1 MTVAHSMRCTGAA
14 RASLAGANRRRA
26 GSGALKAR
34 ERLARGLFLLPAERA
49 EEEAMGEIQTI
60 LFASDLTPESDVA
73 FGHARFLAERFG
85 ARLTLFHAL
94 ELPADRYEDPADV
107 QDDRRGRWG
116 ARARQELCT
125 RARGLTVPFEIVV
138 DEGHVGGH
146 YLADLA
152 VLAMIERA
160 RPDLTVM
167 GVRSRKGFASWFVGS
182 VTHQVV
188 QHARRPVLC
197 VRRSRH
203 DGTLP
208 YRKILVPT
216 DLSPASR
223 RAFPMAALMAR
234 SFEAQVAALH
244 VAPPPPLAVLTGMPQ
259 SDAARVASEAD
270 VRRFLCPELQAVPVE
285 AGVYVT
291 GSPWYRIVQAAEEQ
305 RTDLIVMSTQG
316 HDSVRDGIVGS
327 NTDRVLR
334 HAPCSVLVA

>member
-1 MTVAHSMRCTGAA
+1 MA
-14 RASLAGANRRRA
+14 
-26 GSGALKAR
+26 
-34 ERLARGLFLLPAERA
+34 
-49 EEEAMGEIQTI
+49 EIQTI

-73 FGHARFLAERFG
+73 FEHARSLAERFR
-85 ARLTLFHAL
+85 ARVTLFHAL
-94 ELPADRYEDPADV
+94 EMPPERCEGPVDA

-116 ARARQELCT
+116 ARVRQQLCQ
-125 RARGLTVPFEIVV
+125 RARGLTVPFDIVV

-146 YLADLA
+146 VLADLA
-152 VLAMIERA
+152 VLAVIERTQ
-160 RPDLTVM
+160 PDLTVM
-167 GVRSRKGFASWFVGS
+167 AVRSRKGFASWFVGS

-197 VRRSRH
+197 VRPSRH
-203 DGTLP
+203 AGPLP
-208 YRKILVPT
+208 YRRILVPT

-234 SFEAQVAALH
+234 SFGATVAALH
-244 VAPPPPLAVLTGMPQ
+244 VSPPPPLSVLTGVPG
-259 SDAARVASEAD
+259 SGSPPVPTGAD
-270 VRRFLCPELQAVPVE
+270 VRRFLCPEFETLPVE
-285 AGVYVT
+285 PSVQLT
-291 GSPWYRIVQAAEEQ
+291 GAPWYRIVQTAEED

>member
-1 MTVAHSMRCTGAA
+1 VVAV
-14 RASLAGANRRRA
+14 SL
-26 GSGALKAR
+26 
-34 ERLARGLFLLPAERA
+34 
-49 EEEAMGEIQTI
+49 
-60 LFASDLTPESDVA
+60 DLTPESDLA
-73 FGHARFLAERFG
+73 FGHARFLAERFH

-94 ELPADRYEDPADV
+94 EVAPDRYEDAADV
-107 QDDRRGRWG
+107 RDDRRGRWG

-146 YLADLA
+146 VLADLA
-152 VLAMIERA
+152 VLGMIERL

-167 GVRSRKGFASWFVGS
+167 AVRSRKGFATWFVGS

-197 VRRSRH
+197 VRRSPR
-203 DGTLP
+203 DGAPP
-208 YRKILVPT
+208 YRKLLVPT

-223 RAFPMAALMAR
+223 RAFPMAALLAR
-234 SFEAQVAALH
+234 SLGAEVAALH
-244 VAPPPPLAVLTGMPQ
+244 VVPPPPLAVLTGMPGPGG
-259 SDAARVASEAD
+259 APAPGEAD
-270 VRRFLCPELQAVPVE
+270 VRRFLCPELEAVPVD
-285 AGVYVT
+285 ASVYVT
-291 GSPWYRIVQAAEEQ
+291 GAPWYRIVQAAEEQ

-316 HDSVRDGIVGS
+316 HDSVHDGIVGS

>member
-1 MTVAHSMRCTGAA
+1 MA
-14 RASLAGANRRRA
+14 
-26 GSGALKAR
+26 
-34 ERLARGLFLLPAERA
+34 
-49 EEEAMGEIQTI
+49 EIQTV
-60 LFASDLTPESDVA
+60 LFASDLTPESDLA
-73 FGHARFLAERFG
+73 FEHARLLAERFH

-94 ELPADRYEDPADV
+94 EMPSDRYGDPADV
-107 QDDRRGRWG
+107 QEDRRGRWG
-116 ARARQELCT
+116 ARVRQELCS

-138 DEGHVGGH
+138 DEAHVGGH
-146 YLADLA
+146 VLADLA
-152 VLAMIERA
+152 VLAMIERL

-167 GVRSRKGFASWFVGS
+167 AVRSRKGFASWFVGS

-203 DGTLP
+203 EGTLP
-208 YRKILVPT
+208 YRKLLVPT

-223 RAFPMAALMAR
+223 RAFPLAGLLAR
-234 SFEAQVAALH
+234 SFAADVAALH
-244 VAPPPPLAVLTGMPQ
+244 VVPAPPLAVLTGMPGPGG
-259 SDAARVASEAD
+259 APATSEAD
-270 VRRFLCPELQAVPVE
+270 VRRFLCPELEALPVE
-285 AGVYVT
+285 ASVYVT
-291 GSPWYRIVQAAEEQ
+291 GSPWYRIVQAAEDQ

>member
-1 MTVAHSMRCTGAA
+1 VTT
-14 RASLAGANRRRA
+14 
-26 GSGALKAR
+26 
-34 ERLARGLFLLPAERA
+34 
-49 EEEAMGEIQTI
+49 EEEAMMGDIQTI
-60 LFASDLTPESDVA
+60 LFASDLTPESDFA
-73 FGHARFLAERFG
+73 FGHARLLAETFR

-94 ELPADRYEDPADV
+94 EVPADPYGEPADS

-116 ARARQELCT
+116 ARVRQELCS

-146 YLADLA
+146 FLADLA
-152 VLAMIERA
+152 VLGMMERT

-167 GVRSRKGFASWFVGS
+167 AVRSRTGFSSWFVGS

-188 QHARRPVLC
+188 QHAHRPVLC
-197 VRRSRH
+197 VRRPRH
-203 DGTLP
+203 GGPLP
-208 YRKILVPT
+208 YRKLLVPT

-223 RAFPMAALMAR
+223 RAFPMAALLAR
-234 SFEAQVAALH
+234 RFEADVAALH
-244 VAPPPPLAVLTGMPQ
+244 VVPPPPLAVLTGTPG
-259 SDAARVASEAD
+259 SGAPSVPGEAD
-270 VRRFLCPELQAVPVE
+270 VRRFLCPELEAVPVE

-291 GSPWYRIVQAAEEQ
+291 GSPWYRIVQAAEDQ

>member
-1 MTVAHSMRCTGAA
+1 M
-14 RASLAGANRRRA
+14 
-26 GSGALKAR
+26 
-34 ERLARGLFLLPAERA
+34 A
-49 EEEAMGEIQTI
+49 EEEAMLAEIQSI
-60 LFASDLTPESDVA
+60 LFASDLTAESDLA
-73 FGHARFLAERFG
+73 FGHARFLAERFR

-94 ELPADRYEDPADV
+94 EVGPDRYADPADA

-116 ARARQELCT
+116 AKARQELCS

-146 YLADLA
+146 VLADLA
-152 VLAMIERA
+152 VLAMIERTQ
-160 RPDLTVM
+160 PDLTVVA
-167 GVRSRKGFASWFVGS
+167 VRSRKGFSSWFVGS

-197 VRRSRH
+197 VRQSRH

-208 YRKILVPT
+208 YRRILVPT

-223 RAFPMAALMAR
+223 RAFGMAALMAR
-234 SFEAQVAALH
+234 SLGADVAALH
-244 VAPPPPLAVLTGMPQ
+244 VVPPPPLAVLTGAPG
-259 SDAARVASEAD
+259 SGAAAVPTEDD
-270 VRRFLCPELQAVPVE
+270 VRRFLCPELEAVPVE
-285 AGVYVT
+285 ASVYVT
-291 GSPWYRIVQAAEEQ
+291 GAPWYRIVQAAEEQ